1 MEERDEFSVSS
12 ATAEE
17 VIGETSHMQ
26 MAFGSLVRGNHWG
39 WKLSILLNSK
49 GTHEKIR
56 ELGA

>member
-12 ATAEE
+12 ATAE
-17 VIGETSHMQ
+17 VIRETSHMQ

-39 WKLSILLNSK
+39 WKLSTPLNSK